1 LTKRRNIEL
10 SGDQI
15 KAFFKAVKN
24 SQKPTRERDNLIFT
38 LIWKYGLKP
47 GEVAGNERQ
56 QSKVPG
62 IKVTDIVPKR
72 NTIIVHKGPI
82 ADYKVF
88 RLVVDSSDMKRLVE
102 YQGARTEGK
111 LFHDATADSINYF
124 FHQYASQANI
134 RDATPEDL
142 RNFYRQPETERRHY
156 RYLSEIDP
164 DISDTALE
172 MADYFI
178 LNFCIEN
185 TSRRLISQTLEANHG
200 KDWWD
205 KAKIPDTVREY
216 VRLRQKEERDTT
228 VELRSKDPLA
238 YTTLGHLKEIISDN
252 WAHFESKIRSE
263 RAMSQVF
270 NRLNELRAVIAHS
283 SGFSEDEKTRF
294 DLAVKDWRRIQSPS
308 RAG

>member
-1 LTKRRNIEL
+1 MTKRRNIEL

-15 KAFFKAVKN
+15 KAFFKAIKN
-24 SQKPTRERDNLIFT
+24 SQKPTWEREHLIFT
-38 LIWKYGLKP
+38 LICKYGLKP
-47 GEVAGNERQ
+47 GEVVGNDRQ

-88 RLVVDSSDMKRLVE
+88 RLAVDPEDMKRLVE
-102 YQGARTEGK
+102 FKGARTEGK
-111 LFHDATADSINYF
+111 FFYNATADSINYF
-124 FHQYASQANI
+124 FHQYASQAHI
-134 RDATPEDL
+134 QDATPED
-142 RNFYRQPETERRHY
+142 
-156 RYLSEIDP
+156 LSEIDP
-164 DISDTALE
+164 DISDAALD

-205 KAKIPDTVREY
+205 KAKIRDTVREY

-228 VELRSKDPLA
+228 VELRSNDPLA
-238 YTTLGHLKEIISDN
+238 YTTLGHLKEIITDN
-252 WAHFESKIRSE
+252 WNDFEGKIRSE

-308 RAG
+308 